1 MRSGEDMRNA
11 ARDLKGASPSF
22 DALVLNGRS
31 RGGLAVARS
40 LGRSRYAVAVDSR
53 GRASRYVTGRVD
65 LPSAATDID
74 RFVHELVAWL
84 QEHRTDVV
92 LTASD
97 AGVAALAEARDQIER
112 TSVVGLAS
120 SEALAIATSK
130 SKTLARATAVG
141 IPTPRSHL
149 VRDPADAVAAA
160 QEIGFPCVLK
170 PDRSWSWRGTR
181 ARVRPVLVTDVDK
194 ARSVAGRR
202 VGPDGPAL
210 VQEFA
215 PGRRE
220 AIMLFRASGRVRA
233 RFAMSVSRMWPPL
246 GGNSVM
252 RTSVPPPEDC
262 LRYAERLVADIGLD
276 GYSEIEFRRAPDGR
290 PLLMEANARFSQSIE
305 LALRSGLDF
314 AAMQLEWARGG
325 RLPEADGYRLGTRLS
340 WFEGE
345 MFLVIASCLHRPRP
359 APSLKAAIVDLVRDY
374 MPPPHLDGFR
384 ADDPLPSLSQIR
396 VSPKRF
402 AQEMD
407 AAGS

>member
-1 MRSGEDMRNA
+1 MRNA
-11 ARDLKGASPSF
+11 ARDLEAGGPSF

-40 LGRSRYAVAVDSR
+40 LGRSRYAVAVASK
-53 GRASRYVTGRVD
+53 GRASRYVTEHVEF
-65 LPSAATDID
+65 PPIATDVD
-74 RFVHELVAWL
+74 RFVQELVAWL

-92 LTASD
+92 LTSSD

-120 SEALAIATSK
+120 SEALAVATSK

-149 VRDPADAVAAA
+149 VRDPGNAVAAA

-181 ARVRPVLVTDVDK
+181 ARVRPVLVTDVEE
-194 ARSVAGRR
+194 AHSVSGRR
-202 VGPDGPAL
+202 VRPDAPAL

-215 PGRRE
+215 PGMRE
-220 AIMLFRASGRVRA
+220 AIMLFRASGRVLA

-252 RTSVPPPEDC
+252 RTSIPPPEDC
-262 LRYAERLVADIGLD
+262 LRCAERLVADIGLD
-276 GYSEIEFRRAPDGR
+276 GYSEIEFRRARDGR
-290 PLLMEANARFSQSIE
+290 PLLMEVNARFSQSIE

-314 AAMQLEWARGG
+314 PTMQLEWARGG
-325 RLPEADGYRLGTRLS
+325 RLPEAAGYQLGTRLS

-345 MFLVIASCLHRPRP
+345 MFLVMASCLRRPRP

-374 MPPPHLDGFR
+374 IPPPHLDGF
-384 ADDPLPSLSQIR
+384 AAADPLPTLSQFR
-396 VSPKRF
+396 VSLKRF
-402 AQEMD
+402 AQEKD